1 MSTQPKFSHPSAFAD
16 RLFGR
21 LTAIYGTQ
29 KMTAMWAGLVPS
41 DAPAHVRDRAEAEV
55 RATWTEALGDFH
67 IDVVAAALRSLAI
80 GDQMWPP
87 SLPEFAKLCREEEER
102 VKASNRLLAL
112 PAPSD
117 LADPSSPAV
126 QAFRSE
132 LSRFMRRH
140 SSAPRI
146 QDETEALDDE
156 LKAVAKFAR
165 PA

>member
-1 MSTQPKFSHPSAFAD
+1 MSTPSKFSHPSAFAD

-41 DAPAHVRDRAEAEV
+41 DAPPHVRERAEGEV
-55 RATWTEALGDFH
+55 RATWTEALATFH
-67 IDVVAAALRSLAI
+67 IDIVAAALRSLATS
-80 GDQMWPP
+80 DQVWPP

-102 VKASNRLLAL
+102 AKAERNMLAL

-117 LADPSSPAV
+117 LADPDSPAV

-140 SSAPRI
+140 TGAPRV

-156 LKAVAKFAR
+156 LQRVAKFSR